1 VIYFYNLI
9 HLKNKT
15 DIFYPFY
22 DLKMDEAQK
31 KPLGEP
37 NTSYGTHS
45 KLKKFF
51 IMIIAGLYLFI
62 YLLFDR
68 RI

>member
-1 VIYFYNLI
+1 
-9 HLKNKT
+9 
-15 DIFYPFY
+15 
-22 DLKMDEAQK
+22 MDEAQK
-31 KPLGEP
+31 KPLGKP

>member
-1 VIYFYNLI
+1 MVIYFYNLI
-9 HLKNKT
+9 HLINKT
-15 DIFYPFY
+15 DTFYPFY
-22 DLKMDEAQK
+22 DLKWMRQK

-37 NTSYGTHS
+37 NTGYCTYS

>member
-1 VIYFYNLI
+1 
-9 HLKNKT
+9 
-15 DIFYPFY
+15 
-22 DLKMDEAQK
+22 MDEAEK
-31 KPLGEP
+31 KPLREP
-37 NTSYGTHS
+37 NTGYGTLS

>member
-1 VIYFYNLI
+1 
-9 HLKNKT
+9 
-15 DIFYPFY
+15 
-22 DLKMDEAQK
+22 MDEAQK